1 MVKVALYGKESKEID
16 LASLAK
22 PAEEVMNTIADRSG
36 EGNDFLGW
44 LDYASKLPESEVDD
58 IVSTAKHIRS
68 TYQALV
74 VCGIGGS
81 YLGARAVNEALNG
94 LFPADDFEIVYVG
107 NTLSADYISQLLH
120 HLEGK
125 RYAINVISKSG
136 TTTETALSFR
146 LFKEQLVREF
156 GKGYLKDAVYATT
169 DKARGTLKAE
179 ANKEGY
185 KCFVIPDDIGGRYS
199 VITPVGLLP
208 IACSGADIKEL
219 LRGVKDGE
227 KEYSVKDYKKNP
239 AYLYGAYRYLLNTK
253 FHYTSEMFVSYD
265 LQFKMIEE
273 WLKQLF
279 DESEGKDGKALLC
292 SSGVFTTDLHSMGQ
306 FIQQGSPVLFE
317 TVLHVEEPQ
326 SDITIPEDK
335 ENLDN
340 LNYLAGKKV
349 SEVNEKAFEATLK
362 AHTEGHTPAIVL
374 SLEKMD
380 AYHLGNLIYFFF
392 RACAF
397 SAYLL
402 GVNPFNQPGVEI
414 YKKNMFVLLGKPGYT
429 DKK

>member
-1 MVKVALYGKESKEID
+1 MVKVALFGKEKEEISFGGIEKKAHEMMD
-16 LASLAK
+16 VI
-22 PAEEVMNTIADRSG
+22 ENRSG
-36 EGNDFLGW
+36 AGNDFLGW
-44 LDYASKLPESEVDD
+44 LDYATKLPESEVDD

-94 LFPADDFEIVYVG
+94 LYPEDNFEILYVG
-107 NTLSADYISQLLH
+107 NTFSADYISQLLH

-125 RYAINVISKSG
+125 KYALNVISKSG

-156 GKGYLKDAVYATT
+156 GKEYLRDAIYATT
-169 DKARGTLKAE
+169 DKSRGTLKAE
-179 ANKEGY
+179 ADKEGY

-208 IACSGADIKEL
+208 IACSGVDIKAFLE
-219 LRGVKDGE
+219 GVKEGE
-227 KEYSVKDYKKNP
+227 KEYSVKDLYSNP
-239 AYLYGAYRYLLNTK
+239 AYYYGALRYLLNVDY
-253 FHYTSEMFVSYD
+253 HYVSEMFVSYD
-265 LQFKMIEE
+265 LQYKMIEE

-292 SSGVFTTDLHSMGQ
+292 SSGTFTTDLHSMGQ

-317 TVLHVEEPQ
+317 TILHVEEPKE
-326 SDITIPEDK
+326 DITVPSTE

-374 SLEKMD
+374 DIEKMD
-380 AYHLGNLIYFFF
+380 AKNLGNLIYFFF
-392 RACAF
+392 RACAL

-402 GVNPFNQPGVEI
+402 EVNPFNQPGVEI

-429 DKK
+429 KK